1 MNPLG
6 QLPASTSPSGTLS
19 STDWLKTLR
28 MMLIQAA
35 GVLLTLGFKWVL
47 AQSNLHPFILF
58 DQDITV
64 PVVAIVNGLLE
75 LVRRYFAGV
84 SYPPL

>member
-6 QLPASTSPSGTLS
+6 QLPASTSQSGTLS
-19 STDWLKTLR
+19 SNDWLKTLR
-28 MMLIQAA
+28 MMLIQLA

-47 AQSNLHPFILF
+47 AQLNLHPFILF
-58 DQDITV
+58 NQDITI
-64 PVVAIVNGLLE
+64 PTVAIVNGFLE

-84 SYPPL
+84 AYPPL